1 MLCMKAPFKYK
12 TTFSQSSL
20 ASLEIESEE
29 GISTAS
35 LKPLLPLI
43 PKNVNLERNL
53 DLLGVAFNAA
63 VANKFNNNGDGIET
77 ATAVAIKDYFIHK
90 PANLEHNRENI
101 VGHIVNAGLS
111 EYNSESGNLLDE
123 KEVAGT
129 NEAFNI
135 ALAAVVYKIANPS
148 FAQLVEDSGDED
160 SDNYQVVS
168 ASWEL
173 GFNKYYIALGSD
185 DLKEAELITD
195 ENQIKEFSQYLIT
208 QGGVGKTEDGV
219 KVSRLVIGD
228 VYPLGIGFTAKPAAD
243 VKGVIHYNDDDEEE
257 QNSLA
262 SYPKTEKIEINK
274 TFLNPFLQKEYKKIS
289 QNNKKGVILQ
299 DNTKFNIMESQELIQ
314 EFKSALAEHKFDKE
328 AVASM
333 TETFTQAIKQKDEEY
348 LSSVEAAKNAE
359 AELLKQQEE
368 LKASVEKL
376 QTELKQAQ
384 SAVESLEAEKT
395 QELIKATFNERM
407 GALDSEYNL
416 EDEDKKIV
424 ASELNELDVSAESFA
439 DYKAKFEKVWQH
451 KNKAFIEEQ
460 EKAFQEKLNEAVEA
474 KLKEV
479 QTSEASEV
487 ESTEEVTPEEVLDNA
502 EASNVEIS
510 NSSETLS
517 EEPETLAERFQKAF
531 KDNVVVKY

>member
-43 PKNVNLERNL
+43 PQEVNLEKNL

-77 ATAVAIKDYFIHK
+77 ATAIAIKDYFIHK

-111 EYNSESGNLLDE
+111 EYQSESGNLLNE
-123 KEVAGT
+123 KEIAGT
-129 NEAFNI
+129 HDAFNI
-135 ALAAVVYKIANPS
+135 ALAAVVYRIANPS
-148 FAQLVEDSGDED
+148 FAKLIEDSGDED

-185 DLKEAELITD
+185 DLKEAELVTD
-195 ENQIKEFSQYLIT
+195 ENQIKELSQYLIT
-208 QGGVGKTEDGV
+208 QGGSGKTEDGV
-219 KVSRLVIGD
+219 RVSRLVIGD

-243 VKGVIHYNDDDEEE
+243 VKGVISYEDEEPE
-257 QNSLA
+257 SSA
-262 SYPKTEKIEINK
+262 TSYSNIEKIKINK
-274 TFLNPFLQKEYKKIS
+274 SFLNPFLEKEYKKIS
-289 QNNKKGVILQ
+289 HNNKKGVILQ
-299 DNTKFNIMESQELIQ
+299 DNTKSNIMESQELIQ

-348 LSSVEAAKNAE
+348 LSSIEAAKNAE

-424 ASELNELDVSAESFA
+424 ASELNELDLSAESFA
-439 DYKAKFEKVWQH
+439 EYKAKFEQVWQH
-451 KNKAFIEEQ
+451 KNKSFIEAQ
-460 EKAFQEKLNEAVEA
+460 EKAFEEKLNEAVEA
-474 KLKEV
+474 KLKEI

-487 ESTEEVTPEEVLDNA
+487 EATEEVTTEEVLDNA

-517 EEPETLAERFQKAF
+517 EEPESLTERFQKAF
-531 KDNVVVKY
+531 KDNVIVKY

>member
-1 MLCMKAPFKYK
+1 MKAPFKYK
-12 TTFSQSSL
+12 TSFSQSSL

-29 GISTAS
+29 GISKAS

-43 PKNVNLERNL
+43 PDDVNLEKNL

-63 VANKFNNNGDGIET
+63 VANRFNNNGDGLET

-90 PANLEHNRENI
+90 PTNLEHNRENI

-111 EYNSESGNLLDE
+111 EYNSEAGNLI
-123 KEVAGT
+123 KEEDLIGSQIP
-129 NEAFNI
+129 FNI
-135 ALAAVVYKIANPS
+135 ALAAVVYKIANPG
-148 FAQLVEDSGDED
+148 FAKLVEDSADEN
-160 SDNYQVVS
+160 SENFHVVS

-173 GFNKYYIALGSD
+173 GFNKYYIALGGEGLEDS
-185 DLKEAELITD
+185 ELITD
-195 ENQIKEFSQYLIT
+195 ENQIEEFSQYLIT
-208 QGGVGKTEDGV
+208 QGGAGKTEDGV
-219 KVSRLVIGD
+219 KVNRLVVGD

-243 VKGVIHYNDDDEEE
+243 VKGVIPYDEEE
-257 QNSLA
+257 KRLNSY
-262 SYPKTEKIEINK
+262 SNIEKIEINK
-274 TFLNPFLQKEYKKIS
+274 TFLNPFLEKEYKKIS

-348 LSSVEAAKNAE
+348 QSSIDEAKNAE

-368 LKASVEKL
+368 LKASVDQL
-376 QTELKQAQ
+376 QEDLKKAQA
-384 SAVESLEAEKT
+384 AVESLEAEKT

-407 GALDSEYNL
+407 GAIDAEYDL

-424 ASELNELDVSAESFA
+424 ASELTELDQSAEAFA
-439 DYKAKFEKVWQH
+439 EYKTKFEKVWQH
-451 KNKAFIEEQ
+451 KNKSFIEAQ
-460 EKAFQEKLNEAVEA
+460 EKAFEDKLNEAVEA
-474 KLKEV
+474 KLKEI
-479 QTSEASEV
+479 QTSEASDVEV
-487 ESTEEVTPEEVLDNA
+487 AEEVTTEEVLDNA

-510 NSSETLS
+510 NSSETFS
-517 EEPETLAERFQKAF
+517 EEPESLAERFQKAF
-531 KDNVVVKY
+531 EGNVNVKY